1 MKEPLIK
8 VTHYETVESEPLEM
22 KTIKQYETYGIKVL
36 VMIDRRTKT
45 ATLVEYD
52 DKDKKYKPKK
62 WLFQDRTGDYMN
74 GWIAIFRACEQAVIA
89 AKAELE
95 KFDDDEL
102 QKMLDMHVAL
112 NKMLLEDGNE
122 ATE

>member
-1 MKEPLIK
+1 MKEP
-8 VTHYETVESEPLEM
+8 VTKIIHYEVIEREPLEM
-22 KTIKQYETYGIKVL
+22 KTIKQYDTYGIKVL

-89 AKAELE
+89 AKAELDAIAE
-95 KFDDDEL
+95 YEL
-102 QKMLDMHVAL
+102 SRAVEMQIAL
-112 NKMLLEDGNE
+112 NKIELNE
-122 ATE
+122 GKDV